1 MNEEELIRAL
11 EEGNLGNVYTL
22 EEYVE
27 DLKTALCDARKQLKN
42 AIPISD
48 NATNGEVIKA
58 IFPNL
63 MVEDNGSSI
72 YLRYPDGGWIVYDR
86 KWWNW
91 WNAPYKKED

>member
-42 AIPISD
+42 AIPIPD
-48 NATNGEVIKA
+48 NATNGDMIKT
-58 IFPNL
+58 ITG
-63 MVEDNGSSI
+63 EDFSRGASI
-72 YLRYPDGGWIVYDR
+72 YNHDLMICDGEYYLAFNVD
-86 KWWNW
+86 W